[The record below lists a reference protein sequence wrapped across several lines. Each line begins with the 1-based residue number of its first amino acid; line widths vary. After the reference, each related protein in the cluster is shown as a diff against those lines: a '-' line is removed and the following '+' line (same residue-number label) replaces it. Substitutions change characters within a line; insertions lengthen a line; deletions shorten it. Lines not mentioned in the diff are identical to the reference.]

1 METQTDVT
9 GLSSGVQEVSRSVA
23 GAVAVATL
31 GVVAGF
37 GSVFAVNPLVTV
49 LEAEWVLLGE
59 LVRSY
64 SVQPGFGLLVAGYI
78 WWRDD
83 YNPLERIQVP
93 SFEGVAWIGLG
104 VIGYELAVRAVTPIL
119 PLIGLSHSAHG
130 DTTAKWRVFF
140 DNPEIIVPGLVVM
153 FVIMAPMEEALY
165 RGVVH
170 DVLEPALG
178 SLGRVL
184 VGGFLFGGI
193 HLFLSGGLASLLLT
207 SIFGVLLAAG
217 YERTNNLVVP
227 IIAHA
232 GYWLMFISV

>member
-1 METQTDVT
+1 M
-9 GLSSGVQEVSRSVA
+9 G
-23 GAVAVATL
+23 GAAALTAL
-31 GVVAGF
+31 GVMAAFASIVVIDPLF
-37 GSVFAVNPLVTV
+37 GTV
-49 LEAEWVLLGE
+49 EAEWTLLGE
-59 LVRSY
+59 LLNNY
-64 SVQPGFGLLVAGYI
+64 IVQPGFGLVAACYI

-140 DNPEIIVPGLVVM
+140 DHPEIIVPGLVVM

-184 VGGFLFGGI
+184 VGGFLFGGM
-193 HLFLSGGLASLLLT
+193 HLFLSGGLGSLLLT

-227 IIAHA
+227 IMAHA
-232 GYWLMFISV
+232 GYWLIFTSF

>member
-1 METQTDVT
+1 M
-9 GLSSGVQEVSRSVA
+9 G
-23 GAVAVATL
+23 GAAALTAL
-31 GVVAGF
+31 GVMAAFASIVVIDPLF
-37 GSVFAVNPLVTV
+37 GTV
-49 LEAEWVLLGE
+49 EAEWTLLGE
-59 LVRSY
+59 LLNNY
-64 SVQPGFGLLVAGYI
+64 IVQPGFGLVAACYI

-140 DNPEIIVPGLVVM
+140 DHPEIIVPGLVVM

-184 VGGFLFGGI
+184 VGGFLFGGM
-193 HLFLSGGLASLLLT
+193 HLFFSGGLGSLLLT

-227 IIAHA
+227 IMAHA
-232 GYWLMFISV
+232 GYWLIFTSF

>member
-1 METQTDVT
+1 M
-9 GLSSGVQEVSRSVA
+9 
-23 GAVAVATL
+23 
-31 GVVAGF
+31 
-37 GSVFAVNPLVTV
+37 
-49 LEAEWVLLGE
+49 
-59 LVRSY
+59 
-64 SVQPGFGLLVAGYI
+64 
-78 WWRDD
+78 
-83 YNPLERIQVP
+83 
-93 SFEGVAWIGLG
+93 
-104 VIGYELAVRAVTPIL
+104 TPIL

-184 VGGFLFGGI
+184 VGGFLFGAI

>member
-93 SFEGVAWIGLG
+93 S
-104 VIGYELAVRAVTPIL
+104 
-119 PLIGLSHSAHG
+119 S
-130 DTTAKWRVFF
+130 
-140 DNPEIIVPGLVVM
+140 
-153 FVIMAPMEEALY
+153 
-165 RGVVH
+165 
-170 DVLEPALG
+170 
-178 SLGRVL
+178 
-184 VGGFLFGGI
+184 
-193 HLFLSGGLASLLLT
+193 
-207 SIFGVLLAAG
+207 
-217 YERTNNLVVP
+217 
-227 IIAHA
+227 
-232 GYWLMFISV
+232 

>member
-1 METQTDVT
+1 METQSDV
-9 GLSSGVQEVSRSVA
+9 SRPDIGVREVSRSVG
-23 GAVAVATL
+23 GAAALTAL
-31 GVVAGF
+31 GVMAAFASIVVIDSLF
-37 GSVFAVNPLVTV
+37 GTV
-49 LEAEWVLLGE
+49 EAEWTLLGE
-59 LVRSY
+59 LLNNY
-64 SVQPGFGLLVAGYI
+64 IIQPGFGLVAACYI

-184 VGGFLFGGI
+184 VGGFLFGAM
-193 HLFLSGGLASLLLT
+193 HLFLQGGVVSLLLT

-227 IIAHA
+227 IMAHA
-232 GYWLMFISV
+232 GYWLIFTSF

>member
-1 METQTDVT
+1 METQSDV
-9 GLSSGVQEVSRSVA
+9 SRPDIGVREVSRSVG
-23 GAVAVATL
+23 GAAALTAL
-31 GVVAGF
+31 GVMAAFASIVVIDPLF
-37 GSVFAVNPLVTV
+37 GTV
-49 LEAEWVLLGE
+49 EAEWTLLGE
-59 LVRSY
+59 LLNNY
-64 SVQPGFGLLVAGYI
+64 IVQPGFGLVAACYI

-184 VGGFLFGGI
+184 VGGFLFGAI

>member
-1 METQTDVT
+1 METQSDV
-9 GLSSGVQEVSRSVA
+9 SRPDIGVREVSRSVG
-23 GAVAVATL
+23 GAAALTAL
-31 GVVAGF
+31 GVMAAFASIVVIDPLF
-37 GSVFAVNPLVTV
+37 GTV
-49 LEAEWVLLGE
+49 EAEWTLLGE
-59 LVRSY
+59 LLNNY
-64 SVQPGFGLLVAGYI
+64 IVQPGFGLVAACYI

-104 VIGYELAVRAVTPIL
+104 VVGYELAVRAVTPIL

-165 RGVVH
+165 REVVH

-184 VGGFLFGGI
+184 VGGFLFGAI

-227 IIAHA
+227 IMAHA
-232 GYWLMFISV
+232 GYWLIFTSF

>member
-1 METQTDVT
+1 METQSDV
-9 GLSSGVQEVSRSVA
+9 SRPDIGVREVSRSVG
-23 GAVAVATL
+23 GAAALTAL
-31 GVVAGF
+31 GVMAAFASIVVIDPLF
-37 GSVFAVNPLVTV
+37 GTV
-49 LEAEWVLLGE
+49 EAEWTLLGE
-59 LVRSY
+59 LLNNY
-64 SVQPGFGLLVAGYI
+64 IVQPGFGLVAACYI

-140 DNPEIIVPGLVVM
+140 DHPEIIVPGLVVM

-184 VGGFLFGGI
+184 VGGFLFGGM
-193 HLFLSGGLASLLLT
+193 HLFLSGGLGSLLLT

-227 IIAHA
+227 IMAHA
-232 GYWLMFISV
+232 GYWLIFTSF